1 MTDTSAPNTP
11 SSPAADTPPDAAPVT
26 IAVQYI
32 KDLSF
37 ESPRTP
43 HAFAEL
49 NRAPQIEVS
58 VGVKVESLGE
68 RHYEVILHIEASAKL
83 GDMPLFLVE
92 LDYGGVVALS
102 GVPQES
108 INAVLMIECPRLLF
122 PFARA
127 VIANVTR
134 DGGMPPLMIN
144 PVDFVAMYRAQ
155 IENAAKT
162 AN

>member
-11 SSPAADTPPDAAPVT
+11 SPSSADTSSEAAPVT

-37 ESPRTP
+37 ESPRAP

-58 VGVKVESLGE
+58 VGVKVEVLGE

-92 LDYGGVVALS
+92 LDYGGAVALS

-144 PVDFVAMYRAQ
+144 PVDFVSMYRAQ
-155 IENAAKT
+155 VENAAKA

>member
-1 MTDTSAPNTP
+1 MTDTSAPTPPSAPADATP
-11 SSPAADTPPDAAPVT
+11 SDTAPVT

-37 ESPRTP
+37 ESPRAP

-58 VGVKVESLGE
+58 VGVKVEALGE
-68 RHYEVILHIEASAKL
+68 RHYEVILHIEATAKL
-83 GDMPLFLVE
+83 GDTPLFLVE
-92 LDYGGVVALS
+92 LDYGGAVALA

-127 VIANVTR
+127 VIDNVTR
-134 DGGMPPLMIN
+134 DAGMPPLMIN
-144 PVDFVAMYRAQ
+144 PVDFVSMYRAQ
-155 IENAAKT
+155 PENAAKA